1 MDPYG
6 PSTVP
11 AGAVVSRGPVAR
23 WLWELE
29 ARSPVAPTSSRA
41 AMAARRP
48 RCSRARAAVSGT
60 QGMAPICSVT
70 ATLSVSYSSVSRVF
84 PPARTTA
91 WWKSASAAAAVA
103 GSAADSASSRRRSG
117 WTKSSP
123 RRGALLQQRA
133 QFQHVAAVGAGG
145 APHQH

>member
-29 ARSPVAPTSSRA
+29 ARSPVASTSSRA

-84 PPARTTA
+84 SPARMPHA
-91 WWKSASAAAAVA
+91 QLLDEIVFR
-103 GSAADSASSRRRSG
+103 GYPHADRPGAEAISSRSVS
-117 WTKSSP
+117 TDCADKLAT
-123 RRGALLQQRA
+123 RRGARSPLAASLA
-133 QFQHVAAVGAGG
+133 QGVQVRR
-145 APHQH
+145 